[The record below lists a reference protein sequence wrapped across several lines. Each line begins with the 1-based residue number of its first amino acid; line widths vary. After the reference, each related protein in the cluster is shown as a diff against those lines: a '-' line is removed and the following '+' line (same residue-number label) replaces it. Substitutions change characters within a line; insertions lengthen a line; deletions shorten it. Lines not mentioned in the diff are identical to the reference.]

1 MSQSVRFQVY
11 SQSDDTQT
19 MNSVESLFQII
30 GLFNQI
36 TEIQQEER
44 IRAYIR
50 RRNNILNYNTID
62 ILNIINGFDSDI
74 EDLSDLSI
82 ILRESMED
90 GGLEKDDEQ
99 KIIVSSQRYDTIY
112 KCIEKDDDCTICSEK
127 FDKDSFV
134 SLLSCNHHFHTN
146 CIKEWGKYNNV
157 CPICRTEISKQ

>member
-36 TEIQQEER
+36 TEIQEEER

-90 GGLEKDDEQ
+90 GGLEKIMN
-99 KIIVSSQRYDTIY
+99 K
-112 KCIEKDDDCTICSEK
+112 K
-127 FDKDSFV
+127 
-134 SLLSCNHHFHTN
+134 L
-146 CIKEWGKYNNV
+146 
-157 CPICRTEISKQ
+157 